1 MSRTKR
7 RIANL
12 DPAESYKPHLVT
24 TQYLDSNGVVRTTTH
39 DGNFSPSPQEP
50 AIVFVP
56 AQFCDQFYIM
66 RIMEDRKENPQQV
79 ENGSYKYLRAAFLS
93 PNSQQS
99 ATGKSTIDGNEQNAS
114 VIGRISVKTST
125 TSDFSGSFKEFLEPY
140 IDNYEIIFTDAQIE
154 DWLDSGT
161 HTIKVEYN
169 GEVSETLEF
178 TVE

>member
-12 DPAESYKPHLVT
+12 DPAESYKPQLVT
-24 TQYLDSNGVVRTTTH
+24 TQWLDNNGVVRTTTH

-50 AIVFVP
+50 TLVFVP
-56 AQFCDQFYIM
+56 AQFCDELSIM
-66 RIMEDRKENPQQV
+66 QNKEENPQQI
-79 ENGSYKYLRAAFLS
+79 ENGSYKYVRSAFVS
-93 PNSQQS
+93 KVPQSESQTLVVVTLDNVSRESRIQGS
-99 ATGKSTIDGNEQNAS
+99 IKINDSTLA
-114 VIGRISVKTST
+114 
-125 TSDFSGSFKEFLEPY
+125 DFSEDFQDFLESY
-140 IDNYEIIFTDAQIE
+140 KGTGQICFADTKID
-154 DWLDSGT
+154 DWLESGV